1 MRDYQ
6 ILGIKVQ
13 TIAEHVAKHT
23 LNDFLNSDSQHQVV
37 TVNPEFI
44 VAARRNKKFLRIIND
59 ASLATIDGTGVVFA
73 LKFLGQNI
81 ALDDRLTGV
90 RLTEILLDMA
100 NNYNHKI
107 MLCILSQGLTSV
119 QDLFMTIKNKYP
131 YLDFQVA
138 DEHDALSKAQSFL
151 PDIILVGWGAPRQDL
166 WIADTLHKMPSV
178 KVAVGVGG
186 TFDFISGKIK
196 RAPKILRSF
205 GLEWLWRLMW
215 QPWRLK
221 RVNRALIVF
230 PFLVINYKLRK
241 NAKSKN

>member
-107 MLCILSQGLTSV
+107 MLCILSQGLS
-119 QDLFMTIKNKYP
+119 M
-131 YLDFQVA
+131 
-138 DEHDALSKAQSFL
+138 QSM
-151 PDIILVGWGAPRQDL
+151 IL
-166 WIADTLHKMPSV
+166 
-178 KVAVGVGG
+178 
-186 TFDFISGKIK
+186 
-196 RAPKILRSF
+196 
-205 GLEWLWRLMW
+205 
-215 QPWRLK
+215 
-221 RVNRALIVF
+221 
-230 PFLVINYKLRK
+230 
-241 NAKSKN
+241 